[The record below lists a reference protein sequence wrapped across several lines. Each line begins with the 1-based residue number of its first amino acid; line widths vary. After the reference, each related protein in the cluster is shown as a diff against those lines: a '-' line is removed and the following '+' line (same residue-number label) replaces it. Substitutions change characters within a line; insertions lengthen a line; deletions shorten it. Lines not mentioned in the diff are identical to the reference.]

1 MNNTSTL
8 PRRTIKIIQPCEKTV
23 IFPVNTDK
31 TDLNLLE
38 DVFDWFNGGSGKESP
53 LFTNMRSLSV
63 NDFVIIDDNIY
74 QCASV
79 GWKNVDEDYM
89 YMIIN
94 NVTDLVDAD
103 TNNHYSPWY
112 FLNEIMWNMKKSVVV
127 K

>member
-1 MNNTSTL
+1 MNTT
-8 PRRTIKIIQPCEKTV
+8 RRTIKIIQPCEKT
-23 IFPVNTDK
+23 IMFSVNTDK

-74 QCASV
+74 QCANI
-79 GWKNVDEDYM
+79 GWKKVDEDYM
-89 YMIIN
+89 YTIIN
-94 NVTDLVDAD
+94 KVTDLVVAD

-112 FLNEIMWNMKKSVVV
+112 FLLNLMWDIQKNKINA
-127 K
+127 